1 MGGSSS
7 TSNCSQGFIS
17 WCESVYN
24 TSNCTLCSADVSAT
38 GVDVFG
44 DYLDSSNIKFIK
56 GKTFTA
62 VPLNSPYH
70 IIKGILYIDNP
81 SSASTAKLLQDGGL
95 FTVISEGT
103 FYSTGILNT
112 LILFRKNIQPFVKS
126 INIFTSLASSKII
139 ETGNPD
145 INIINTL
152 MAKKLGFTV
161 KDYNYYLN
169 NIYYDY
175 NKDKSNKY
183 ALELIRVSAN
193 IIFIWHLIYKRA
205 VELNIKIDYS
215 FYITF
220 YLSIFDNL
228 DRTKPILSY
237 QINPYFIKYCP
248 NGILSNLD
256 DVCIKKWFKIISVE
270 VNLTNIL
277 ILKMASHLL
286 SQDELIS
293 NDSSAINLKL
303 SPSSVESRL
312 NECFSY
318 RESIHN
324 KYLFSNNN

>member
-1 MGGSSS
+1 MGGTSSS
-7 TSNCSQGFIS
+7 SNCSSGFIQ

-24 TSNCTLCSADVSAT
+24 TSNCTLCSADVAAT

-56 GKTFTA
+56 GKTFKP
-62 VPLNSPYH
+62 VPLNSPYR
-70 IIKGILYIDNP
+70 IIKGVLYIDTP
-81 SSASTAKLLQDGGL
+81 SSASMAKLLQDGGL
-95 FTVISEGT
+95 FTIISEGT

-126 INIFTSLASSKII
+126 VNIFTSLASSKIL

-152 MAKKLGFTV
+152 LAKKLGFTV
-161 KDYNYYLN
+161 NDYNYYLN

-175 NKDKSNKY
+175 YKDKSNKY

-193 IIFIWHLIYKRA
+193 IIFIWNLIYKRA
-205 VELNIKIDYS
+205 NELNINIDYP

-228 DRTKPILSY
+228 DGTKPILSN

-248 NGILSNLD
+248 DGILTIID
-256 DVCIKKWFKIISVE
+256 DLCIEKWCNIISIE

-303 SPSSVESRL
+303 SPQSVESRL

-324 KYLFSNNN
+324 KYLFSNE